1 MTSAYGPDTT
11 NANEPVISVIKLK
24 IHASDAADLV
34 AASIDVLA
42 EEARDLDGFL
52 GAQVLTSVDADIL
65 VVLTEWSNHHA
76 WSQSRYDA
84 RVGAMMERYHAKAS
98 AIEFELYTR
107 RKDFPRRG

>member
-24 IHASDAADLV
+24 IRASDAAELV

-42 EEARDLDGFL
+42 EESRDLEGFL
-52 GAQVLTSVDADIL
+52 GAQVLTSVDAGTL
-65 VVLTEWSNHHA
+65 VVLTEWSDHHA

-84 RVGAMMERYHAKAS
+84 RVGAMMEKYHTKAS
-98 AIEFELYTR
+98 TIEFELYTR